1 MVKGDVVNDIA
12 FDMGNVIWDF
22 VAVYP
27 PPSARP
33 SLTGAPVFKVIDEV
47 RAQLSQPPENHR

>member
-27 PPSARP
+27 PQSDRP
-33 SLTGAPVFKVIDEV
+33 SLTAL
-47 RAQLSQPPENHR
+47 RSSR